1 MSGRGSKGK
10 EEERKSSSSKKL
22 SKEIPWEMTTKTLKE
37 SRRPVISQEMT
48 KSVLRESLL
57 LQRRKKFVTKVPT
70 ESLPRSIPKK
80 ILGSKES
87 LDTG

>member
-10 EEERKSSSSKKL
+10 EE
-22 SKEIPWEMTTKTLKE
+22 E